1 LAALHDGASRACAP
15 FWYDGCVWKRV
26 ALRQG
31 QKYAR
36 HGREFAR
43 HVVPAVVK
51 PARTL
56 WNEVIGFIFLCFGVI
71 FGSKAVRYAIQGENE
86 RLLIAAFCTALMLW
100 FGITSFLRARKISRS

>member
-1 LAALHDGASRACAP
+1 
-15 FWYDGCVWKRV
+15 VWKRV
-26 ALRQG
+26 AL
-31 QKYAR
+31 R

-43 HVVPAVVK
+43 HIVPVIVK

-86 RLLIAAFCTALMLW
+86 RLLIAAFCTVLMLW